1 MGNIGRLILSASLGL
16 GVAAAGPA
24 RADSPHRDR
33 DHHESGWRGGPPRG
47 PEPFRGNPPP
57 PSAAPAPN
65 LQNER
70 PHVDRETG
78 RWVGHD
84 WGPGDAR
91 FKLEHPWARGRFKG
105 AMGRGHVY
113 RLSGWDEPRHR
124 FSFGS
129 SYFVVADPDLSYVD
143 DWSWSHDQILLYD
156 DPDHPGY
163 YLAYNERTGTYAHV
177 MYDGPK

>member
-1 MGNIGRLILSASLGL
+1 
-16 GVAAAGPA
+16 
-24 RADSPHRDR
+24 
-33 DHHESGWRGGPPRG
+33 
-47 PEPFRGNPPP
+47 
-57 PSAAPAPN
+57 
-65 LQNER
+65 
-70 PHVDRETG
+70 
-78 RWVGHD
+78 
-84 WGPGDAR
+84 
-91 FKLEHPWARGRFKG
+91 
-105 AMGRGHVY
+105 MGRGHVY